1 MKASGWVLPD
11 VFQLTLWGHPMAKI
25 FISAGYAPRSQLRIA
40 RSSKKYDANFAV
52 AVAVRRKRRIC
63 RRPGLQAS
71 TRVSKRAKRD
81 RSDRGLPAVLCVD
94 FHGPR
99 DRLPHRQWLRPL
111 QGCRTAI
118 CLLALGLT
126 EHDGVVVDVGFLA
139 AELALTIVTVASA
152 GAVNA
157 AGHW

>member
-63 RRPGLQAS
+63 RRPALQAS
-71 TRVSKRAKRD
+71 TSASKRAKRD
-81 RSDRGLPAVLCVD
+81 RSDRGLPAVLSVD
-94 FHGPR
+94 SHGPR
-99 DRLPHRQWLRPL
+99 DRLPHPRKLRPAP
-111 QGCRTAI
+111 GYRI
-118 CLLALGLT
+118 
-126 EHDGVVVDVGFLA
+126 
-139 AELALTIVTVASA
+139 
-152 GAVNA
+152 
-157 AGHW
+157 